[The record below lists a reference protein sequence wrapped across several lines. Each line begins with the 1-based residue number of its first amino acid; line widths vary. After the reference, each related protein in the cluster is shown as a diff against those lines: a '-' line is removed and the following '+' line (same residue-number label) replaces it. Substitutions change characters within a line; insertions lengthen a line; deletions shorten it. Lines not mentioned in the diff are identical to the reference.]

1 MSKRTFAATEL
12 LRLNEQR
19 PQGYKPD
26 PEPTAGL
33 VNVGYNVEDK
43 KLWQV
48 LRTIEKEISEN
59 LTFLFFQKIYIHS

>member
-1 MSKRTFAATEL
+1 MSKRTVAAAEL

-26 PEPTAGL
+26 PEPMAGL
-33 VNVGYNVEDK
+33 VNVGYNFEDK

-59 LTFLFFQKIYIHS
+59 LTFLFFSKDIHS